1 MNRKKSREVAMKIV
15 FEGSINSRPFEEI
28 VEDAHFFNEDLD
40 TNKLDMEYIKK
51 IVTGVNDNYE
61 EINAIIE
68 ENSENWKVNRIS
80 KTNLAILRVAIYEIL
95 FSEDV
100 PAKVAINEAIE
111 LSKSY
116 SDEKSIAFVNA
127 ILDKAYKS
135 REIK

>member
-28 VEDAHFFNEDLD
+28 AEDAHFFNEDLD